1 MSKKYT
7 CFHRNNCLFSSLGL
21 LSTEPVSLQ
30 GTPMKALAAHLEK
43 RLELGK
49 VAIESMK
56 LFYFTSGSDEY
67 DTVILQHRIG
77 IETLDKKKV
86 LV

>member
-1 MSKKYT
+1 
-7 CFHRNNCLFSSLGL
+7 
-21 LSTEPVSLQ
+21 
-30 GTPMKALAAHLEK
+30 MKALAAHLEK

-49 VAIESMK
+49 VAIK
-56 LFYFTSGSDEY
+56 RAKHYPTLGPDEY

-77 IETLDKKKV
+77 IETFDKKKV

>member
-1 MSKKYT
+1 
-7 CFHRNNCLFSSLGL
+7 
-21 LSTEPVSLQ
+21 
-30 GTPMKALAAHLEK
+30 MKALAAHLEK

-49 VAIESMK
+49 VAVERVK
-56 LFYFTSGSDEY
+56 HYLTLGSDEY

-77 IETLDKKKV
+77 IETFDKKKV

>member
-1 MSKKYT
+1 MFSYKE
-7 CFHRNNCLFSSLGL
+7 CLSCSLGL
-21 LSTEPVSLQ
+21 LSSEPVSLQ

-49 VAIESMK
+49 VAVERVK
-56 LFYFTSGSDEY
+56 HYLTLGSDEY

-77 IETLDKKKV
+77 IETFDKKKV